1 MKTVR
6 DRFFKCMIPA
16 AAAALWTA
24 ASLIYDRRTFETDPL
39 EALHNYIPCKIL
51 MFIAVFAFAGFL
63 MKAVLDRT
71 SLSRRVLIFAI
82 LYFVPM
88 ILVLVYKIPE
98 GFLSNDESLIFAEA
112 SRLADYTWFYY
123 ITTWYYIVSMM
134 LFPSWTGPIIIKVII
149 QCLTAG
155 YALARLQRFMEG
167 SRKALLLYAAFILP
181 PILAYTTSAHR
192 IPIYIFLYVLF
203 MYILFMDRLE
213 NAPLTWLKA
222 LPMLFLMAVLTQWRT
237 EGIYLAVFGPAMMIV
252 CYPGVYRENRVRNI
266 VRLLALSFLIQYI
279 VAIPQYGLIPSR
291 MEDKAANRMLPFYAY
306 TVTNMYRNGLDTD
319 DPANISSLD
328 KIDRYLNVDTIA
340 AINDHLGDINYEDAL
355 ILYYQ
360 GYDGRRTDADDGDY
374 MAFVEGSKELMQH
387 NPDVLMRTK
396 WGSFDYAATVYD
408 PVLGFGLLSFVI
420 SLVKTVAYNLYA
432 PMILL
437 IAFFVYSL
445 VKLKERAWT
454 SVFYVLLSL
463 CLLSH
468 FAIVFILAPASYFKY
483 YFPVY
488 YTTYFF
494 AILLT
499 ILRSERKLPVK

>member
-1 MKTVR
+1 MR

-24 ASLIYDRRTFETDPL
+24 ASLIYDRRTFETAPI

-51 MFIAVFAFAGFL
+51 MFVAVFAFAGFL
-63 MKAVLDRT
+63 TKAVLDRS

-134 LFPSWTGPIIIKVII
+134 LIPAWTGPIIVKVII

-155 YALARLQRFMEG
+155 YALARLYRFMEG

-213 NAPLTWLKA
+213 NAPFTWTKA

-237 EGIYLAVFGPAMMIV
+237 EGIYLAVFGPALMIV
-252 CYPGVYRENRVRNI
+252 SYPSIYRKDRVRNT
-266 VRLLALSFLIQYI
+266 VRLLLLSFLIQYI

-319 DPANISSLD
+319 DPANIDALE

-360 GYDGRRTDADDGDY
+360 GFDGRRTDADDGDY

-437 IAFFVYSL
+437 IAFFIYAL
-445 VKLKERAWT
+445 VKLKKRAWT

-488 YTTYFF
+488 FTTYFF